1 MYHYFSNFF
10 FKILI
15 SLTMKFFH
23 LWLGWLKIK
32 SPFRLFCLIFL
43 VIQQS
48 GHSDSRWQPHHCFRV
63 RLTHL
68 LSKCFVCVSEG
79 RPPHAAP
86 REQELRGG
94 LLPLLLTASFPWHS
108 PPRRWTWTLCLS
120 SWCLMWTPVGSCDTI
135 WPTVIVPPFSSW
147 GCDKSDRH

>member
-1 MYHYFSNFF
+1 MYHCFSISF
-10 FKILI
+10 FKSLI

-23 LWLGWLKIK
+23 LWLGWLK

-48 GHSDSRWQPHHCFRV
+48 GHSDSRWQPHHASKFASHTFSPSALFV
-63 RLTHL
+63 SLKEDLLT
-68 LSKCFVCVSEG
+68 
-79 RPPHAAP
+79 PPP
-86 REQELRGG
+86 GSRSYGGG